1 MSRTKLTAEER
12 YRLLVKGASDYAM
25 IFLDAEGRITGWNTG
40 AERIT
45 GWSEAEVLGRPQDL
59 IFTPEDRAQGVP
71 AQELGKAATE
81 GRALDLRWHLRKDG
95 SRFFADVIME
105 TFHDENEQPR
115 GFAKI
120 LRDITEQAE
129 RAGRERFLAELAER
143 ARRLTNPDEVIADAV
158 HSAGKFLGVSR
169 CIFADIDIE
178 ADTCTIHPD
187 YRADDLVAS
196 IEGVVPI
203 SAFGPFVVAEYAA
216 RRAVAVDDVRLD
228 PIKAPTETL
237 AAYEAIGIRA
247 HITMPAVYSDRVV
260 SCISVH
266 NATPRHW
273 KPEEVELLQTV
284 VERTW
289 LTIEVTRQERALIHE
304 AEERR
309 EARERTARIL
319 ESITDAFFALD
330 GQFRFTYV
338 NAEAE
343 RLLSLTRQE
352 LLGRNIWEAFPE
364 AAGSTFDQQYR
375 RAVNE
380 GAAVSFEEF
389 YPPLDAWLEVRA
401 YPSADGLSVFF
412 QNVNARKQAENERE
426 RLLGQQ
432 RARAEREALINRIG
446 QALRRAP
453 DPQQVLE
460 AAVRELGE
468 ALSADWCYYAA
479 YDQGAD
485 IATVGPDW
493 HREDLPSIAGQYPMS
508 RFGVNHDPVYKAG
521 HTQVVTN
528 LSEDAATLKLGLRAL
543 VRVPLVS
550 GASMTALSVAMADG
564 PRDWTQD
571 EVALVEAVATQTQT
585 ALEAALVSRKQHAIA
600 QQLQAA
606 LQPSVPTHVLGLSVG
621 SFTRPALD
629 EASIGGD
636 FYDLFP
642 LDKEL
647 YALVI
652 GDVSGKGLAAAQQ
665 LALIRNSLRTTLYL
679 YRTPAQ
685 AAASLNTI
693 VTAHDLL
700 VGFVTAFV
708 GVYDAA
714 TGEITYASCG
724 HEPGLIRRAGGI
736 VEELGPTGPPL
747 GVDQNASYSEGSVKL
762 AAGDTLLLYTD
773 GLSEAGPS
781 RRELLGTAGL
791 THLLRSLPE
800 GADVQ
805 EQSEALV
812 AQVSDFAGGV
822 FRDDMAVL
830 LARRE

>member
-1 MSRTKLTAEER
+1 
-12 YRLLVKGASDYAM
+12 
-25 IFLDAEGRITGWNTG
+25 
-40 AERIT
+40 
-45 GWSEAEVLGRPQDL
+45 
-59 IFTPEDRAQGVP
+59 
-71 AQELGKAATE
+71 
-81 GRALDLRWHLRKDG
+81 
-95 SRFFADVIME
+95 
-105 TFHDENEQPR
+105 
-115 GFAKI
+115 
-120 LRDITEQAE
+120 
-129 RAGRERFLAELAER
+129 
-143 ARRLTNPDEVIADAV
+143 
-158 HSAGKFLGVSR
+158 
-169 CIFADIDIE
+169 
-178 ADTCTIHPD
+178 
-187 YRADDLVAS
+187 
-196 IEGVVPI
+196 
-203 SAFGPFVVAEYAA
+203 
-216 RRAVAVDDVRLD
+216 
-228 PIKAPTETL
+228 
-237 AAYEAIGIRA
+237 
-247 HITMPAVYSDRVV
+247 
-260 SCISVH
+260 
-266 NATPRHW
+266 
-273 KPEEVELLQTV
+273 
-284 VERTW
+284 
-289 LTIEVTRQERALIHE
+289 
-304 AEERR
+304 
-309 EARERTARIL
+309 
-319 ESITDAFFALD
+319 
-330 GQFRFTYV
+330 
-338 NAEAE
+338 
-343 RLLSLTRQE
+343 
-352 LLGRNIWEAFPE
+352 
-364 AAGSTFDQQYR
+364 
-375 RAVNE
+375 
-380 GAAVSFEEF
+380 
-389 YPPLDAWLEVRA
+389 
-401 YPSADGLSVFF
+401 
-412 QNVNARKQAENERE
+412 
-426 RLLGQQ
+426 
-432 RARAEREALINRIG
+432 
-446 QALRRAP
+446 
-453 DPQQVLE
+453 
-460 AAVRELGE
+460 
-468 ALSADWCYYAA
+468 
-479 YDQGAD
+479 
-485 IATVGPDW
+485 
-493 HREDLPSIAGQYPMS
+493 
-508 RFGVNHDPVYKAG
+508 
-521 HTQVVTN
+521 
-528 LSEDAATLKLGLRAL
+528 
-543 VRVPLVS
+543 
-550 GASMTALSVAMADG
+550 
-564 PRDWTQD
+564 
-571 EVALVEAVATQTQT
+571 VEAVATQTQT